1 MTSANGR
8 SNGLAAAGL
17 FGNYARVMAETV
29 DLPGRDALRLDERT
43 PRRAGDATGN
53 GPTLAANISFQ
64 LPERFTTLSLMK
76 ARTLGMTRKGNAERC
91 ARTTTKSWVSY

>member
-53 GPTLAANISFQ
+53 GPTLPRISLFNCRSG
-64 LPERFTTLSLMK
+64 LP
-76 ARTLGMTRKGNAERC
+76 RC
-91 ARTTTKSWVSY
+91 L